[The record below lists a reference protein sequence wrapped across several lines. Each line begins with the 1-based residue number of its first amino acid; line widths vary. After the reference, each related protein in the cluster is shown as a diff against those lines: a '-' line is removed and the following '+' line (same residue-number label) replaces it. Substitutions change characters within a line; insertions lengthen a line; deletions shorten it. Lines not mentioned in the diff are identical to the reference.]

1 MTAGD
6 ELTPN
11 KTPGAPINP
20 GWRASRH
27 PAKPS
32 SQPSAHVSPT
42 RKHRSLFTSAIS
54 PEAFATVKTLT
65 KTSKL
70 ALRLM
75 RLRNQT
81 RQFSESLRQTFA
93 SAEPLLRLPFSASPL
108 AGALTAL
115 GVPMAEREAGE
126 ADDGSYTP
134 PVAARARIVVNPTS
148 GSVRGAFGLAEL
160 RETAKW
166 LTRHGLPTE
175 LSLTRYS
182 GHATELAREA
192 AEAGREMVIAAGGD
206 GTLNDVIQALAG
218 HTTALGVLPMGTVN
232 VWAREMGISL
242 HPAEAR
248 EVLLH
253 GVRRRVDLGRA
264 GRRYFLMMAGVGF
277 DAEVARRVEQGALK
291 RIGLKLLEY
300 LATAGFLSLTHRSS
314 TLRIRLHGKRRATQA
329 LMVIIGNTRLYGGA
343 LTFTRRAVAD
353 DGMLDVVV
361 ISGGNIFHRAN
372 VFLRALFRRR
382 TQTQSVRYERAQ
394 SVRIEADGNV
404 PVQVDG
410 EVIGALPMTFSVV
423 PQALTVIVPPQ
434 SAEDL
439 FHLPPLN
446 R

>member
-1 MTAGD
+1 MRVMRWR
-6 ELTPN
+6 N
-11 KTPGAPINP
+11 K
-20 GWRASRH
+20 
-27 PAKPS
+27 
-32 SQPSAHVSPT
+32 
-42 RKHRSLFTSAIS
+42 
-54 PEAFATVKTLT
+54 
-65 KTSKL
+65 
-70 ALRLM
+70 
-75 RLRNQT
+75 T

-115 GVPMAEREAGE
+115 GLPVGAPTEGV

-134 PVAARARIVVNPTS
+134 PVAPRARIVVNPTS
-148 GSVRGAFGLAEL
+148 GSVHGAFGLAEL
-160 RETAKW
+160 RETAQW
-166 LTRHGLPTE
+166 LTAQGLPTE

-192 AEAGREMVIAAGGD
+192 ADAGHEMVIAAGGD

-242 HPAEAR
+242 HPTEAR

-277 DAEVARRVEQGALK
+277 DAEVARRVERGALK

-300 LATAGFLSLTHRSS
+300 LATAGILSLTHHSS
-314 TLRIRLHGKRRATQA
+314 NIRIRMNGKRRATRA

-343 LTFTRRAVAD
+343 LTFTQRAVAD
-353 DGMLDVVV
+353 DGKLDLVV
-361 ISGGNIFHRAN
+361 ISGGNLFHRAG
-372 VFLRALFRRR
+372 VFLRALLRRP
-382 TQTQSVRYERAQ
+382 TQTQNVRYERAQ
-394 SVRIEADGNV
+394 SVRIEADGEV

-423 PQALTVIVPPQ
+423 PQALTVIVPPYA
-434 SAEDL
+434 AEDL
-439 FHLPPLN
+439 FHLPPTN

>member
-1 MTAGD
+1 MIAPETI
-6 ELTPN
+6 
-11 KTPGAPINP
+11 GA
-20 GWRASRH
+20 
-27 PAKPS
+27 
-32 SQPSAHVSPT
+32 
-42 RKHRSLFTSAIS
+42 
-54 PEAFATVKTLT
+54 VKTLT
-65 KTSKL
+65 KTSAW

-75 RLRNQT
+75 RWRNQT

-93 SAEPLLRLPFSASPL
+93 SAEPLFRLPFSASPL

-115 GVPMAEREAGE
+115 GVPVPGRLEEGE

-134 PVAARARIVVNPTS
+134 PVAAQARIVVNPTS
-148 GSVRGAFGLAEL
+148 GSVHGAFGLFEL

-166 LTRHGLPTE
+166 LTARGLPTE
-175 LSLTRYS
+175 LCLTRYS

-192 AEAGREMVIAAGGD
+192 ADAGHEMVIAAGGD

-242 HPAEAR
+242 HPTEAR

-253 GVRRRVDLGRA
+253 GVRRRVDVGRA

-300 LATAGFLSLTHRSS
+300 LAIAGVLSLTHPSS
-314 TLRIRLHGKRRATQA
+314 DIRIRVHGKRRATRA

-343 LTFTRRAVAD
+343 LTFTQRAVAD
-353 DGMLDVVV
+353 DGKLDVVV
-361 ISGGNIFHRAN
+361 ISGGNLAHRMN
-372 VFLRALFRRR
+372 VFLRAFFRRP
-382 TQTQSVRYERAQ
+382 TQQGQRVRYERAQ
-394 SVRIEADGNV
+394 SVRIEADGEV

-410 EVIGALPMTFSVV
+410 EVIGSLPMTFSVV
-423 PQALTVIVPPQ
+423 PQALTVIVPPH

-439 FHLPPLN
+439 FHLAPLS